1 MGRRKITDEANSTSD
16 QAGQDNSDDSGN
28 DRVQLT
34 QRMPEDLVGDVDALA
49 DEMGMSRNAA
59 INMLV
64 KQGLKGF

>member
-1 MGRRKITDEANSTSD
+1 MGRRKITDEANSTND
-16 QAGQDNSDDSGN
+16 QADQDDSDESGT

>member
-1 MGRRKITDEANSTSD
+1 MGRRKITDEANSTND
-16 QAGQDNSDDSGN
+16 QADQNNSDDSGT